1 MPHQPADGLTE
12 HRSPADRGRSA
23 QVLVNSKRKCMH
35 AAIRSYRVMD
45 ADAFVQWVQD
55 EFVQQV
61 QTVDGFIA
69 YYVIDGQDDTATTV
83 TIAETAQDLQAST
96 ELADRWV
103 VERAAHLV
111 ESAPDITAG
120 EIRVCTER

>member
-1 MPHQPADGLTE
+1 
-12 HRSPADRGRSA
+12 
-23 QVLVNSKRKCMH
+23 MH

-45 ADAFVQWVQD
+45 ADAFVQKVQD

-83 TIAETAQDLQAST
+83 TVAETAQDLQAST

-120 EIRVCTER
+120 EIRVRTER